1 MGVWVW
7 LAVSALALPLLFY
20 LFLFVYWSYRA
31 YLVFSLYIEPEAI
44 AEELGASSKKVSPFR
59 PSFPMVLMRR
69 IIELEMFYDFIYEAG
84 LDLSSL
90 RRDYF
95 RSLRTGVPVQVV
107 SLYGEQDVAKGS

>member
-7 LAVSALALPLLFY
+7 LAVSALALPLLLY

-44 AEELGASSKKVSPFR
+44 AEELEASSKKVSPFR
-59 PSFPMVLMRR
+59 PSFLMVLMRR

-107 SLYGEQDVAKGS
+107 NLYGEQDVAKGS